1 MDKIKYKN
9 RDSLCACKVSLDI
22 LGDKWSLIIV
32 RDLFRNKNTFSQFL
46 KESSEGIASNILI
59 DRLKKLIEL
68 NIIGFERN
76 PEDKKVKKYYL
87 TDRGVDLYSIIYE
100 LQDWTIKNVDFNH
113 SANTEKWEEL
123 NTLKS
128 KDFVISSYKNEYK
141 KLRLEEFG
149 FRHLI
154 VYCN

>member
-22 LGDKWSLIIV
+22 LGDKWSIIIV

-76 PEDKKVKKYYL
+76 PEDKK
-87 TDRGVDLYSIIYE
+87 
-100 LQDWTIKNVDFNH
+100 IKTRRIWVLD
-113 SANTEKWEEL
+113 
-123 NTLKS
+123 
-128 KDFVISSYKNEYK
+128 I
-141 KLRLEEFG
+141 
-149 FRHLI
+149 
-154 VYCN
+154 

>member
-9 RDSLCACKVSLDI
+9 RNSLCACKVSLDI

-68 NIIGFERN
+68 NIIGLRKIF
-76 PEDKKVKKYYL
+76 
-87 TDRGVDLYSIIYE
+87 
-100 LQDWTIKNVDFNH
+100 
-113 SANTEKWEEL
+113 
-123 NTLKS
+123 
-128 KDFVISSYKNEYK
+128 SYTTS
-141 KLRLEEFG
+141 F
-149 FRHLI
+149 
-154 VYCN
+154 C

>member
-76 PEDKKVKKYYL
+76 SDDKKVKKYYL

-149 FRHLI
+149 F
-154 VYCN
+154 

>member
-113 SANTEKWEEL
+113 SAKTEKWEEL

-149 FRHLI
+149 
-154 VYCN
+154 V

>member
-76 PEDKKVKKYYL
+76 PEDKKIKKYYL
-87 TDRGVDLYSIIYE
+87 TDRGVDLYSFIYE

-149 FRHLI
+149 F
-154 VYCN
+154 

>member
-46 KESSEGIASNILI
+46 KESSEGIASNILT

-113 SANTEKWEEL
+113 SVNTEKWEEL

-149 FRHLI
+149 F
-154 VYCN
+154 

>member
-1 MDKIKYKN
+1 
-9 RDSLCACKVSLDI
+9 
-22 LGDKWSLIIV
+22 V

-46 KESSEGIASNILI
+46 KESSEGIASNILT

-76 PEDKKVKKYYL
+76 PEDKKIKKYYL

-113 SANTEKWEEL
+113 SVNTEKWEEL

-149 FRHLI
+149 F
-154 VYCN
+154 

>member
-9 RDSLCACKVSLDI
+9 SDSLCACKVSLDI

-76 PEDKKVKKYYL
+76 PEDKKIKKYYL

-113 SANTEKWEEL
+113 SVNTEKWEEL

-149 FRHLI
+149 F
-154 VYCN
+154 

>member
-9 RDSLCACKVSLDI
+9 RDYLCACKVSLDI

-76 PEDKKVKKYYL
+76 PEDKKIKKYYL

-100 LQDWTIKNVDFNH
+100 
-113 SANTEKWEEL
+113 
-123 NTLKS
+123 
-128 KDFVISSYKNEYK
+128 
-141 KLRLEEFG
+141 
-149 FRHLI
+149 
-154 VYCN
+154 

>member
-68 NIIGFERN
+68 NIIGF
-76 PEDKKVKKYYL
+76 
-87 TDRGVDLYSIIYE
+87 
-100 LQDWTIKNVDFNH
+100 
-113 SANTEKWEEL
+113 
-123 NTLKS
+123 
-128 KDFVISSYKNEYK
+128 
-141 KLRLEEFG
+141 
-149 FRHLI
+149 
-154 VYCN
+154 

>member
-68 NIIGFERN
+68 NI
-76 PEDKKVKKYYL
+76 
-87 TDRGVDLYSIIYE
+87 
-100 LQDWTIKNVDFNH
+100 
-113 SANTEKWEEL
+113 
-123 NTLKS
+123 
-128 KDFVISSYKNEYK
+128 
-141 KLRLEEFG
+141 
-149 FRHLI
+149 LI
-154 VYCN
+154 D

>member
-76 PEDKKVKKYYL
+76 PEDKKIKKYYL

-113 SANTEKWEEL
+113 SANTKKWEEL

-149 FRHLI
+149 F
-154 VYCN
+154 

>member
-22 LGDKWSLIIV
+22 LVDKWSLIIV

-76 PEDKKVKKYYL
+76 PEDKKIKKYYL

-149 FRHLI
+149 F
-154 VYCN
+154 

>member
-76 PEDKKVKKYYL
+76 PEDKKVKKIL
-87 TDRGVDLYSIIYE
+87 
-100 LQDWTIKNVDFNH
+100 FN
-113 SANTEKWEEL
+113 
-123 NTLKS
+123 
-128 KDFVISSYKNEYK
+128 
-141 KLRLEEFG
+141 R
-149 FRHLI
+149 
-154 VYCN
+154 

>member
-46 KESSEGIASNILI
+46 KESSEGIASNILT

-76 PEDKKVKKYYL
+76 SDDKKVKKYYL

-149 FRHLI
+149 F
-154 VYCN
+154 

>member
-76 PEDKKVKKYYL
+76 PEDKKIKKYYL

-113 SANTEKWEEL
+113 SVNTEKWEEL

-149 FRHLI
+149 F
-154 VYCN
+154 

>member
-9 RDSLCACKVSLDI
+9 RDPQCACKVSLDVF
-22 LGDKWSLIIV
+22 GEKWSLIIV

-76 PEDKKVKKYYL
+76 SDDKKVKKYYL

-149 FRHLI
+149 F
-154 VYCN
+154 

>member
-68 NIIGFERN
+68 
-76 PEDKKVKKYYL
+76 K
-87 TDRGVDLYSIIYE
+87 SII
-100 LQDWTIKNVDFNH
+100 
-113 SANTEKWEEL
+113 
-123 NTLKS
+123 
-128 KDFVISSYKNEYK
+128 
-141 KLRLEEFG
+141 
-149 FRHLI
+149 
-154 VYCN
+154 

>member
-32 RDLFRNKNTFSQFL
+32 RDLFRNKNTFTQFL

-59 DRLKKLIEL
+59 DRLKKLIKL

-76 PEDKKVKKYYL
+76 PEDKKIKKYYL

-149 FRHLI
+149 F
-154 VYCN
+154 

>member
-9 RDSLCACKVSLDI
+9 SDSLCACKVSLDI

-76 PEDKKVKKYYL
+76 SDDKKVKKYYL

-149 FRHLI
+149 F
-154 VYCN
+154 

>member
-113 SANTEKWEEL
+113 SVNTEKWEEL

-128 KDFVISSYKNEYK
+128 KVFVISSYKNEYK

-149 FRHLI
+149 F
-154 VYCN
+154 

>member
-9 RDSLCACKVSLDI
+9 RDPQCACKVSLDVF
-22 LGDKWSLIIV
+22 GDKWSLIIV

-46 KESSEGIASNILI
+46 KESSEGIASNILT

-76 PEDKKVKKYYL
+76 PEDKKIKKYYL

-113 SANTEKWEEL
+113 SVNTEKWEEL

-149 FRHLI
+149 F
-154 VYCN
+154 

>member
-46 KESSEGIASNILI
+46 KESSEGIASNILT

-76 PEDKKVKKYYL
+76 PEDKKIKKYYL

-113 SANTEKWEEL
+113 SVNTEKWEEL

-149 FRHLI
+149 F
-154 VYCN
+154 

>member
-76 PEDKKVKKYYL
+76 SDDKKVKKYYL

-113 SANTEKWEEL
+113 SVNTEKWEEL

-149 FRHLI
+149 F
-154 VYCN
+154 

>member
-1 MDKIKYKN
+1 MDKIKHKN

-76 PEDKKVKKYYL
+76 PEDKKIKKYYL

-149 FRHLI
+149 
-154 VYCN
+154 V

>member
-9 RDSLCACKVSLDI
+9 RDPQCACKVSLDVF
-22 LGDKWSLIIV
+22 GDKWSLIIV

-46 KESSEGIASNILI
+46 KESSEGIASNILT

-76 PEDKKVKKYYL
+76 SDDKKVKKYYL

-149 FRHLI
+149 F
-154 VYCN
+154 

>member
-59 DRLKKLIEL
+59 DRLKKLI
-68 NIIGFERN
+68 
-76 PEDKKVKKYYL
+76 
-87 TDRGVDLYSIIYE
+87 
-100 LQDWTIKNVDFNH
+100 
-113 SANTEKWEEL
+113 
-123 NTLKS
+123 
-128 KDFVISSYKNEYK
+128 
-141 KLRLEEFG
+141 
-149 FRHLI
+149 
-154 VYCN
+154 